1 MSKKKATSQVL
12 SEKIKPELV
21 LQIRVMSGAV
31 IAFGPGKADLL
42 KHLED
47 TGSLQAS
54 AARMNMSYMK
64 AWRLV
69 RDMNAC
75 FSEPLV
81 LAARGGAQQGG
92 SQITEAGRSV
102 LKLYLQMQRDADK
115 ASNVHWRMLARKLR

>member
-1 MSKKKATSQVL
+1 MSKNKAASQVL